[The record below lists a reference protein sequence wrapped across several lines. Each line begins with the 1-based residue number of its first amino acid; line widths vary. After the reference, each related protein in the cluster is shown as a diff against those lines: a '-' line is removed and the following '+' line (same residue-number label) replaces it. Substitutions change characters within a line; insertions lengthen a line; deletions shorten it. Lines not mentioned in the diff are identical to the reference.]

1 MFSELLQI
9 ADIVRS
15 AFHSSANPLVLQIT
29 AFWVRAI
36 PRRTLAQQC
45 HEIIQNR
52 LALVGEESVSVGH
65 RRQPPPGQSG
75 EPTHAHLHYRQ

>member
-15 AFHSSANPLVLQIT
+15 AFHHLATHWYCGSL
-29 AFWVRAI
+29 FWVQAI
-36 PRRTLAQQC
+36 PAQEC

-52 LALVGEESVSVGH
+52 LALLAEESVSVGH
-65 RRQPPPGQSG
+65 RRHPLSLKSG
-75 EPTHAHLHYRQ
+75 EPTHAHLHHRQ

>member
-1 MFSELLQI
+1 MFSGLPQI

-15 AFHSSANPLVLQIT
+15 AFHHLATPLVLRIT
-29 AFWVRAI
+29 AFWVRTI
-36 PRRTLAQQC
+36 PGWALTQQC

-65 RRQPPPGQSG
+65 RRQPAAGSIRR
-75 EPTHAHLHYRQ
+75 PTHAHLHHWQ